1 MILTIATRSSE
12 LAQYQADVIM
22 KLLKEKLGVDSKK
35 LLIETLGDKRQDVP
49 ISEID
54 GTNVFVG
61 DVKSALIDGRADIAV
76 HSLKDVSTEKCNK
89 CELIAIPLRGDARD
103 AFVSANG
110 VSFYDLKKGATVGTS
125 SARRR
130 AQIKELRPD
139 IHVVSLRG
147 DIRTRVKKIKT
158 ENLDGILIAA
168 VGLER
173 LGIDNLI
180 TDYFDAKKFIPS
192 AGQGALVVEVH
203 KDNEYKDILK
213 KLDSEDVRFAVEA
226 ERSFEDYF
234 KDPHAPVGAYATLY
248 GDDLYIVGMFEL
260 DGKIIRKDIR
270 GKREDSIKLGEEL
283 ARKIINS

>member
-1 MILTIATRSSE
+1 MIFNIATRSSE
-12 LAQYQADVIM
+12 LAQYQADTVM
-22 KLLKEKLGVDSKK
+22 KLLKERVGVDSKK

-49 ISEID
+49 ISEI
-54 GTNVFVG
+54 GGCNVFVD
-61 DVKSALIDGRADIAV
+61 DVKAALMDGRADIAV
-76 HSLKDVSTEKCNK
+76 HSLKDVSTDKCDK

-110 VSFYDLKKGATVGTS
+110 VSFYDLKEGATIGTS

-139 IHVVSLRG
+139 INVVSVRG
-147 DIRTRVKKIKT
+147 DIKTRVKKIKT

-180 TDYFDAKKFIPS
+180 TDYFDAEKFIPS
-192 AGQGALVVEVH
+192 AGQGALAVEIH
-203 KDNEYKDILK
+203 KDNKYKDILK
-213 KLDSEDVRFAVEA
+213 KLDCEKTRALVEA
-226 ERSFEDYF
+226 ERSFEKYF
-234 KDPHAPVGAYATLY
+234 DDPHAPAGAYARLDGEEIY
-248 GDDLYIVGMFEL
+248 MVGMYEL

-270 GKREDSIKLGEEL
+270 GKIEESIDLGEKL
-283 ARKIINS
+283 ARKILED

>member
-1 MILTIATRSSE
+1 MTFTIATRSSE

-49 ISEID
+49 ISEIE

-61 DVKSALIDGRADIAV
+61 DVKSALMDKRADIAV
-76 HSLKDVSTEKCNK
+76 HSLKDVSTEKCDK

-110 VSFYDLKKGATVGTS
+110 VSFYDLKEGATIGTS

-139 IHVVSLRG
+139 INVVSLRG
-147 DIRTRVKKIKT
+147 DIKTRVNKIKT

-203 KDNEYKDILK
+203 KDNKYKDILK
-213 KLDSEDVRFAVEA
+213 KLDSEDVRSAVEA

-234 KDPHAPVGAYATLY
+234 KDPHAPAGAYASLDGDELY
-248 GDDLYIVGMFEL
+248 MVGMLEL

-270 GKREDSIKLGEEL
+270 GKRENSLELGEKL
-283 ARKIINS
+283 AKKIINS